1 MIGTVRL
8 RLQGLRDAFSR
19 FLQRFGAANHHLEEA
34 SVIRQRLG
42 RTAAVVVSEGNFA
55 DKQRESMAR
64 DAERR
69 QRAGNLKTF
78 HMEQSGDRWR
88 AYSARL
94 NKGA

>member
-1 MIGTVRL
+1 
-8 RLQGLRDAFSR
+8 
-19 FLQRFGAANHHLEEA
+19 
-34 SVIRQRLG
+34 
-42 RTAAVVVSEGNFA
+42 
-55 DKQRESMAR
+55 MAR

-78 HMEQSGDRWR
+78 HVEQSGDRWL